1 MAWGLGSCGALGR
14 QVLSHWTTREAPR
27 FLSDYLLPSRL
38 ASLGCHNEIP
48 LTGVPYTIEI
58 NFLLHVED
66 GGHRRGGWRIWFLVR
81 ALFLACRRCLPFMS
95 SHGLSSVLAWGGGS
109 VSTLHSLMS
118 LSFHVI
124 KAHPTLMISLNFY
137 YLSQALSPNT
147 VILRV
152 GGFNIR
158 ILSGHSSV

>member
-1 MAWGLGSCGALGR
+1 M
-14 QVLSHWTTREAPR
+14 
-27 FLSDYLLPSRL
+27 
-38 ASLGCHNEIP
+38 
-48 LTGVPYTIEI
+48 
-58 NFLLHVED
+58 
-66 GGHRRGGWRIWFLVR
+66 
-81 ALFLACRRCLPFMS
+81 
-95 SHGLSSVLAWGGGS
+95 
-109 VSTLHSLMS
+109 STLHSLMS